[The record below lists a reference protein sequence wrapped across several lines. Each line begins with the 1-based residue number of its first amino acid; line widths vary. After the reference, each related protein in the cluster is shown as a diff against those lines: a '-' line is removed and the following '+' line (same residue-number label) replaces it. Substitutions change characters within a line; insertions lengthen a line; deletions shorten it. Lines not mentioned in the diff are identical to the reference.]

1 MNKIQKLEVQV
12 TKWYMI
18 RIDISKEEFRIQRKV
33 IRKRGREISKR
44 YYKNNY
50 KRALESE
57 YGIWTDDIFHR
68 V

>member
-18 RIDISKEEFRIQRKV
+18 RIDSPKEEFRMQRKV
-33 IRKRGREISKR
+33 IRKICRAISKR
-44 YYKNNY
+44 YYK
-50 KRALESE
+50 RALEFE

>member
-33 IRKRGREISKR
+33 IRKRCREISKR

>member
-12 TKWYMI
+12 TKWYML
-18 RIDISKEEFRIQRKV
+18 RIDIPKEEFRIQRKV
-33 IRKRGREISKR
+33 IRKRCREISKR